1 MKKYC
6 RFAVCILIIIL
17 LPGCWNSK
25 DIQNMAYVTAI
36 GLDYENGKYI
46 SYIQVLNFSNIAVT
60 EGREVGKVLPVWIG
74 NGEGQTIS
82 ESLSSIYTTSERRV
96 FWGHMKSIVCT
107 DRLLRH
113 NINEVFDLLNRHR
126 ENRYNVLLYGT
137 KNPIHEIL
145 TEKSI
150 LNFSPLETVL
160 ESPQQIFTQRSFI
173 LPTYEFK
180 VLSQLNESS
189 GTAILPSITID
200 HNDWYEDK
208 KDKPMLRIDGAFF
221 FVNRKLSGWL
231 SEEDLKGTRWI
242 QRRMEVS
249 PINVPDNSDPIA
261 NLSLRKPHFV
271 VEPVLEKEKIY
282 FNIRVGLKGSVALLI
297 KDIDEVSLEK
307 QAADVVK
314 QEIIHSFRKGISIK
328 SDVFMLE
335 DKLYRKHPQKWEELR
350 KKQTL
355 F

>member
-1 MKKYC
+1 
-6 RFAVCILIIIL
+6 
-17 LPGCWNSK
+17 
-25 DIQNMAYVTAI
+25 
-36 GLDYENGKYI
+36 
-46 SYIQVLNFSNIAVT
+46 
-60 EGREVGKVLPVWIG
+60 
-74 NGEGQTIS
+74 
-82 ESLSSIYTTSERRV
+82 
-96 FWGHMKSIVCT
+96 
-107 DRLLRH
+107 
-113 NINEVFDLLNRHR
+113 
-126 ENRYNVLLYGT
+126 
-137 KNPIHEIL
+137 
-145 TEKSI
+145 
-150 LNFSPLETVL
+150 
-160 ESPQQIFTQRSFI
+160 
-173 LPTYEFK
+173 
-180 VLSQLNESS
+180 
-189 GTAILPSITID
+189 
-200 HNDWYEDK
+200 
-208 KDKPMLRIDGAFF
+208 MLRIDGAFF

-350 KKQTL
+350 KKTDFILTEDSLKNVDVTISIVNSGKYKQRIH
-355 F
+355 